1 MKALPALLLM
11 ALPISVS
18 AHDVVANRLT
28 LVQREANHVSMTLVI
43 DYVTTIR
50 AVAAPA
56 ASYKEFAIA
65 CSGMADAQLQRTLS
79 QAHAT
84 LEQGIVLHDAQHH
97 TLRVSP
103 LRWPSLI
110 ESRKLLQQSA
120 MAAIALGTDKAEP
133 TTLELTADIV
143 ANQRIQVLD
152 VQLPAALADVLVVS
166 YKPVQTTID
175 PQSRKA
181 RITF

>member
-1 MKALPALLLM
+1 MKTLAALLLM
-11 ALPISVS
+11 ALPITAG

-28 LVQREANHVSMTLVI
+28 LVQRDANHVSMTLVI
-43 DYVTTIR
+43 DYVTTLK

-56 ASYKEFAIA
+56 ASYKEFVIA

-84 LEQGIVLHDAQHH
+84 LEKSIVLQDAQHR
-97 TLRVSP
+97 TLRVTP
-103 LRWPSLI
+103 LRWPSLT
-110 ESRKLLQQSA
+110 EARKLLQQSA
-120 MAAIALGTDKAEP
+120 MAAIALGTDKPEP

-143 ANQRIQVLD
+143 SSQRIQSLD

-166 YKPVQTTID
+166 YKPVQTAID

>member
-1 MKALPALLLM
+1 MKALTALLLM

-110 ESRKLLQQSA
+110 EW
-120 MAAIALGTDKAEP
+120 
-133 TTLELTADIV
+133 
-143 ANQRIQVLD
+143 
-152 VQLPAALADVLVVS
+152 
-166 YKPVQTTID
+166 
-175 PQSRKA
+175 
-181 RITF
+181 

>member
-1 MKALPALLLM
+1 MRTLAALLLT
-11 ALPISVS
+11 LPITAG

-28 LVQREANHVSMTLVI
+28 LVQRDANHVSMTLVI
-43 DYVTTIR
+43 DYVATLK
-50 AVAAPA
+50 AAAAPG
-56 ASYKEFAIA
+56 ASYKEFVIA

-79 QAHAT
+79 QAHTT
-84 LEQGIVLHDAQHH
+84 LEKGIVLNDAQHR
-97 TLRVSP
+97 TLRVTP
-103 LRWPSLI
+103 LRWPSLT
-110 ESRKLLQQSA
+110 EARKLLQQAA

-143 ANQRIQVLD
+143 SSQRIQSLD

-166 YKPVQTTID
+166 YKPVQTVID

>member
-1 MKALPALLLM
+1 MKALAALLLI
-11 ALPISVS
+11 ALPVSVS
-18 AHDVVANRLT
+18 AHDVVANRLM

-43 DYVTTIR
+43 DYVTTLK

-56 ASYKEFAIA
+56 ANYKEFVIA

-79 QAHAT
+79 QAHTT
-84 LEQGIVLHDAQHH
+84 LEKGIVLNDAQHR
-97 TLRVSP
+97 TLRVTP
-103 LRWPSLI
+103 LRWPSLT
-110 ESRKLLQQSA
+110 EARKLLQQSA
-120 MAAIALGTDKAEP
+120 MAAIALGTDKPEP

-143 ANQRIQVLD
+143 SSQRIQSLD
-152 VQLPAALADVLVVS
+152 VQLPAALADVVVVS
-166 YKPVQTTID
+166 YKPMQTAID

>member
-1 MKALPALLLM
+1 MKALIALLLM
-11 ALPISVS
+11 SLPISVS
-18 AHDVVANRLT
+18 AHEVVANRLT
-28 LVQREANHVSMTLVI
+28 LVQRDANHVSMTLVI

-56 ASYKEFAIA
+56 ASHKEFVIA

-84 LEQGIVLHDAQHH
+84 LEKGIVLQDAQHRSLSV
-97 TLRVSP
+97 TP
-103 LRWPSLI
+103 LRWPSLNQA
-110 ESRKLLQQSA
+110 RKLLQQSA

-143 ANQRIQVLD
+143 SSQRIQSLD

>member
-1 MKALPALLLM
+1 MKALTALLLM

-143 ANQRIQVLD
+143 ANQRIQALD